1 MDKKGSYGMITEL
14 MKETEEEQKI
24 ISKIKAKFKLCARE

>member
-14 MKETEEEQKI
+14 RQEIEEKQKNHL
-24 ISKIKAKFKLCARE
+24 SNQGKI